1 MGRTYTA
8 GERAPLQRTQ
18 ADMRLTHGSG
28 RGIIIAGPVC
38 SKTANKINDMAARKN
53 KLRLND
59 DWKAKIQASNL
70 CWRLAAHVEGKIE
83 LSPTQVRAAEILL
96 RKTVPDLGRTEVT
109 GPEGGPQV
117 IRYEWS
123 EPE

>member
-1 MGRTYTA
+1 
-8 GERAPLQRTQ
+8 
-18 ADMRLTHGSG
+18 MRLTHGAG
-28 RGIIIAGPVC
+28 RGIIIADPVC

-109 GPEGGPQV
+109 GADGGPQMITV
-117 IRYEWS
+117 RWGKPID
-123 EPE
+123 